1 MKKLF
6 EGLEQGDLK
15 RLVHSELHID
25 EFKSKLGDD
34 ADVCVI
40 SFKVSGKEPARDLV
54 NFIEKGYDWVI
65 DADVSSG
72 EMDDGDYIVFV
83 EGDRDGKIAERIV
96 EMMHDIMNATEQ
108 KTKEWRVRYRN
119 NREDHALDLESL
131 RSLIPSS
138 PEAYIQRFPEKDD
151 EEKNHDKEHS
161 DKLDKLKTA
170 AGVKVNTKAPK
181 NEYTEGLRIA
191 AGIR

>member
-1 MKKLF
+1 MTKLF

-34 ADVCVI
+34 QDVVVI
-40 SFKVSGKEPARDLV
+40 SFKVAGKEPANDLV

-72 EMDDGDYIVFV
+72 EMDDGDYIVFI
-83 EGDRDGKIAERIV
+83 EGDRDSKIAERIV
-96 EMMHDIMNATEQ
+96 EMMGDIMNATEQ
-108 KTKEWRVRYRN
+108 KTSEWRVRYYTSQ
-119 NREDHALDLESL
+119 EDHELSLDSL
-131 RSLIPSS
+131 KALIPDS
-138 PEAYIQRFPEKDD
+138 PEAYKIKFPD
-151 EEKNHDKEHS
+151 EEAEDDGAIE
-161 DKLDKLKTA
+161 KLKSA
-170 AGVKVNTKAPK
+170 AGVNTDKKAPK
-181 NEYTEGLRIA
+181 NDFTESLRIA